1 MTTMRAPLRVA
12 RVGVELAVQRLPE
25 LDDRLRYRAEF
36 LAELHSLPASAQLR
50 YTAGVLSQSH
60 ALRAALGSSPTPS
73 EEDAMTLTGAR
84 PFLWRCRIL
93 RRHRWVIRSTEDG
106 GRYQACSR
114 CGCERDDRFDS
125 TGGTGLA
132 AGLGT
137 GGGGVF

>member
-1 MTTMRAPLRVA
+1 VDSRSAVPVA
-12 RVGVELAVQRLPE
+12 RAAVGLAVRALPQ

-36 LAELHSLPASAQLR
+36 VAELQTLPPLAQLR
-50 YTAGVLSQSH
+50 YAAGVLSQTF
-60 ALRAALGSSPTPS
+60 ALRAALGSSPTPT
-73 EEDAMTLTGAR
+73 EGDAMTFTTTR
-84 PFLWRCRIL
+84 PFLWQCRIL

-132 AGLGT
+132 AGYGT
-137 GGGGVF
+137 GVGGVF